1 MLVSHDCQP
10 RYICSPFR
18 APNRK
23 IYNEKIPKVFPTSYL
38 AGPHHWNIS
47 GTIERLA
54 KWYFSSM
61 WVIYIGRASSMCKGF
76 WKKDRWHAISFV
88 RFNEAFPK
96 SALVLLSEDAQ
107 TCFLLCF
114 YIVIFC
120 FEDAPLFPY
129 LSCLFLSFCLKRWG
143 GIISC
148 CFCFFVVLGYSS
160 FLSLFCSCLFWGVL
174 RMHHLVLLTFPAS
187 ACFRPQEK
195 KDNSPT
201 NPGAEKI
208 WMKPGCH
215 QRF

>member
-61 WVIYIGRASSMCKGF
+61 WVIYIGRASWMYKGCC
-76 WKKDRWHAISFV
+76 KKDRWHAISFV

-120 FEDAPLFPY
+120 FEDAPHFPY

-148 CFCFFVVLGYSS
+148 CFCFFCCPRIFLISGIALFLFVLG
-160 FLSLFCSCLFWGVL
+160 CS
-174 RMHHLVLLTFPAS
+174 
-187 ACFRPQEK
+187 
-195 KDNSPT
+195 
-201 NPGAEKI
+201 
-208 WMKPGCH
+208 
-215 QRF
+215 